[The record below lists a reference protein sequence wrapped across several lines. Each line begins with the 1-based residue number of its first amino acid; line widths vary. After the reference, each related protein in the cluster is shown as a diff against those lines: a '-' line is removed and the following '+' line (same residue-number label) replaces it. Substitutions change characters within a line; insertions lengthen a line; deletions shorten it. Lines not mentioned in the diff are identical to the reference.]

1 MFATA
6 GAAGMARY
14 ARVFLVGV
22 AVWCAAG
29 RFFATRPMIAKA
41 LARWGH
47 MVMPLALI
55 GTGAFIL
62 IEGGAFGL

>member
-22 AVWCAAG
+22 AVWCAAA
-29 RFFATRPMIAKA
+29 RYLATRRLIAKA

-47 MVMPLALI
+47 ILLPVLLI
-55 GTGAFIL
+55 GIGLVIL
-62 IEGGAFGL
+62 ISGGAFGL